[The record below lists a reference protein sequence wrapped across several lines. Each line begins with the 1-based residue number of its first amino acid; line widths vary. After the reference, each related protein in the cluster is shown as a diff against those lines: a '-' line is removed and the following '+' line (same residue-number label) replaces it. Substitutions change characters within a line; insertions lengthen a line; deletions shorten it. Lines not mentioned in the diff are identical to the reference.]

1 MASLGEITCRN
12 PSERKV
18 AARVRSRG
26 ALQGAVARLLD
37 EQHRHRAARR
47 APLAVPL
54 HRPWVTLAAGFTY
67 LFLGFQYHDAGY
79 TLGKA
84 VAAGALGAFCYL
96 CYALPA
102 SYLGSRTGQTHSLL
116 TRSIFGLVGSAIV
129 SLLLIGVAA
138 GWTAFAFN
146 LLATMYDG
154 LFSWGHVVLIGVIL
168 AVVGIFNNL

>member
-1 MASLGEITCRN
+1 MSESPAGSRSEFAREELPKELLHDYSTSSTGVV
-12 PSERKV
+12 PLSER
-18 AARVRSRG
+18 RS
-26 ALQGAVARLLD
+26 L
-37 EQHRHRAARR
+37 
-47 APLAVPL
+47 
-54 HRPWVTLAAGFTY
+54 
-67 LFLGFQYHDAGY
+67 YHDAGY
-79 TLGKA
+79 TLGRA
-84 VAAGALGAFCYL
+84 IAAGALGAFCYL

-154 LFSWGHVVLIGVIL
+154 LFSWGHVVLVGVIL
-168 AVVGIFNNL
+168 AIVGIFNNLFGF